1 MENQKITPNL
11 SKYIT
16 ASKREA
22 QKEETENLSIM
33 EINFEVSNEELLQA
47 AIETFSGVL
56 FGNEIFTNEEAEAY
70 VVGENEIAELLREG
84 KANRGF
90 VETFLD
96 PNKYEREIRKEYEK
110 EHPEYAKAAKEG
122 KKLQEEYDN
131 ARSITEQTWLENNPE
146 PTEKYQK
153 GNGIFGFS
161 QTEEYKNWHNKKED
175 ALNQFDKEYRY
186 NNPDY
191 DNLARAQLKNKS
203 LIEIALSSL

>member
-1 MENQKITPNL
+1 MENPQITPNL
-11 SKYIT
+11 TKYIT
-16 ASKREA
+16 TSKREI

-33 EINFEVSNEELLQA
+33 EINFEASNEELLQA

-90 VETFLD
+90 VETLLD

-161 QTEEYKNWHNKKED
+161 QTEEYKTWHNKREE